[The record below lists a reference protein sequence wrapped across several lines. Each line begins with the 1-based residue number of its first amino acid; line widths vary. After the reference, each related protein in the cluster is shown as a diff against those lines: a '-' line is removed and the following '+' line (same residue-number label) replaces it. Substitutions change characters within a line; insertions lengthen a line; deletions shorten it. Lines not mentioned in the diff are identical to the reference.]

1 MIAGGAC
8 DKSKAKLAV
17 RSRNRHLQLTFED
30 DVFFDIHPFA
40 GARAMPAKTVDLS
53 LEAAANAAADAVAES
68 ERSLAELARR
78 AEKAMQE
85 GLAELRER
93 SRDYADV
100 AGEQFE
106 TAQRY
111 VVDRVQER
119 PVAATLAAL
128 GVGLVLG
135 LLLAGRNK

>member
-1 MIAGGAC
+1 MPDASSSNTADRVSAIAA
-8 DKSKAKLAV
+8 
-17 RSRNRHLQLTFED
+17 
-30 DVFFDIHPFA
+30 
-40 GARAMPAKTVDLS
+40 
-53 LEAAANAAADAVAES
+53 EAAAETEQTLAD
-68 ERSLAELARR
+68 LARR
-78 AEKAMQE
+78 AEKAIQE
-85 GLAELRER
+85 GLAELRGR

-128 GVGLVLG
+128 GVGILVG
-135 LLLAGRNK
+135 YLLAGRKQ